1 MGQNKKMK
9 LFTFLGNS
17 IIFEEVQ
24 GYSIRSRMSGSSG
37 LKTSYGS
44 KTSYSYKPFGSTT
57 SGSWSTGLRFGSSS
71 PSKPWST
78 GTKFGSSLPTKP
90 WSTGTKFGSS
100 SPSKPWST
108 GTKFGSPPTSTTSLT
123 NTKFGTSPFSKSWS
137 GKKHGSPPTS
147 TTSSTDKKFGP
158 SPFSKSWLGNK
169 FGRFSPSKSTS
180 TDQKIETS
188 GTSTAGSIPGKS
200 TSSPSESVN
209 DSSVTDNQNPAK
221 PQTSNIDKFNAGLAG
236 VNAAANIG
244 SLGIGAATLVE
255 TRKLNEESQNHDRE
269 MSEKEKENQKELMD
283 AKIEKDKE
291 MMDANRESHEKIME
305 KQAEIYRDNLISEEE
320 IAQKEDRRKGIEEIC
335 IHCNQKLFELNLK
348 RMEAAENK
356 CLEFNYDTELNQKCQ
371 QSFFANPESSK
382 DIFEKVEDEECFKT
396 GSDYYIKAQRFPQQC
411 FRDEDQFYD
420 LLDLACNF
428 EKSSNI
434 DQWCFLKSQKL
445 NTNESNEVNNF
456 DESEIHMPDNEN
468 KGAEQNTDVDQVT
481 QIDVQSDQNEGLE
494 ATCTDCYE
502 QLDWM
507 VSSIDEKDADCQEI
521 STNEDEYN
529 LCKEYHIQMIFQDMG
544 GQEND
549 CLKTGSDFF
558 KMAQSNTQECFGG
571 EEHLIWTLDLACHY
585 GNANNIDQW
594 CSLQSE
600 I

>member
-348 RMEAAENK
+348 RMKAAENK
-356 CLEFNYDTELNQKCQ
+356 CLEFNYDSELKQKCQ
-371 QSFFANPESSK
+371 QNFFANPESSK
-382 DIFEKVEDEECFKT
+382 DIFEKVGDEEKECFKT

-445 NTNESNEVNNF
+445 NIIESNEVNNF
-456 DESEIHMPDNEN
+456 DESEIHMQDSEN
-468 KGAEQNTDVDQVT
+468 KGAEQNKDVDQVT
-481 QIDVQSDQNEGLE
+481 PIDVQDDQNEGRE
-494 ATCTDCYE
+494 ATCTACYK

-507 VSSIDEKDADCQEI
+507 ASSMNEIDADCQD
-521 STNEDEYN
+521 SANEDDYN
-529 LCKEYHIQMIFQDMG
+529 LCKEHYNQMIFAEMG

-558 KMAQSNTQECFGG
+558 KMAQMNECFES